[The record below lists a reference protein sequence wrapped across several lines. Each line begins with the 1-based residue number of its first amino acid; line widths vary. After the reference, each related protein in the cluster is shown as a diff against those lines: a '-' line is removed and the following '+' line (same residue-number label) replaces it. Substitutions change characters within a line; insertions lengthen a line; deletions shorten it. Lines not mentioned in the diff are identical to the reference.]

1 MAHSHALEFGDRRRR
16 HGCKLA
22 DEPAGVER
30 DNRTPR
36 ASYPGATPTLPRRHS
51 GTSIGRD
58 CRRLRARLACS
69 ESGGPFL
76 QVRIPAGPNL

>member
-36 ASYPGATPTLPRRHS
+36 ASYPGATPTPQRHIDRPGLS
-51 GTSIGRD
+51 AFASA
-58 CRRLRARLACS
+58 ARLFGKRRPIFAGAD
-69 ESGGPFL
+69 SGRP
-76 QVRIPAGPNL
+76 